1 MEFDY
6 INNLMGVEF
15 NKAAYCHAWTV
26 PELQQPTPIKFKTGT
41 TVFYPTNQTS
51 SYDKKIAT
59 WDHSPSSQHLRSSAP
74 EFKPKS
80 IKAGE
85 LNIKEK
91 GDKMFQNM
99 SQLEQDLIK
108 QLSYLITEN
117 EQLKLE
123 KAIWISEREDE
134 EIKMQWL
141 RNIIDK
147 YKEKEC
153 VLKKENKDLLA
164 KLAQDKCDESQWA
177 QPANNLCDSNPA
189 KSFVPGVTIKSSEKG
204 QHNDLLC
211 TLRTEKLEAEKLGW
225 ISERENIEIKIQWL
239 RNIIAKY
246 KEKESVVK
254 KENDDLLA
262 EMEKLKQEKAM
273 PEKRDELLR
282 AQSANNFC
290 EQSKERE
297 SKSTAMIAHSSES
310 SEKDNNNDSICTA
323 KNRGIKILRSFQ
335 NCASKLDNAKDLVED
350 SRGTAIMTNH
360 FNDEHNTSIQ
370 SSIMSSMKLGDD
382 ATPMFTSSM
391 LNESFDS
398 HCCQKLKKQNE
409 ILKQIV
415 KSQKERRQEREIR
428 IKDLNVTLKSLKSY
442 T

>member
-1 MEFDY
+1 
-6 INNLMGVEF
+6 MG
-15 NKAAYCHAWTV
+15 
-26 PELQQPTPIKFKTGT
+26 
-41 TVFYPTNQTS
+41 
-51 SYDKKIAT
+51 
-59 WDHSPSSQHLRSSAP
+59 
-74 EFKPKS
+74 
-80 IKAGE
+80 
-85 LNIKEK
+85 
-91 GDKMFQNM
+91 
-99 SQLEQDLIK
+99 
-108 QLSYLITEN
+108 
-117 EQLKLE
+117 
-123 KAIWISEREDE
+123 
-134 EIKMQWL
+134 
-141 RNIIDK
+141 
-147 YKEKEC
+147 
-153 VLKKENKDLLA
+153 
-164 KLAQDKCDESQWA
+164 
-177 QPANNLCDSNPA
+177 
-189 KSFVPGVTIKSSEKG
+189 
-204 QHNDLLC
+204 
-211 TLRTEKLEAEKLGW
+211 
-225 ISERENIEIKIQWL
+225 KIQWL

-273 PEKRDELLR
+273 PEKRDELLG

-310 SEKDNNNDSICTA
+310 SERDNNNDSICTA

-350 SRGTAIMTNH
+350 SRGTAIMT
-360 FNDEHNTSIQ
+360 
-370 SSIMSSMKLGDD
+370 SMKLGDD